1 MSQFSSHHQ
10 QQSWGPTW
18 GKACI
23 ATIILVL
30 LAFGWSLLHGFS
42 PIDDAFLIVRNLS
55 IRGISPHTLY
65 LAFSTYDP
73 ELYVP
78 LTIISFQINYMIA
91 GLDPWIYHATNLA
104 LHIINSMLAM
114 ALLSRITGY
123 RNASIVAGLMFAIH
137 PLHTEAVVWASA
149 RKDLLSTAFIL
160 LSFNLYLCRRD
171 KQVIEHAYA
180 LSILTFF
187 CALLSKITPFVLPAV
202 FLLYDVLILGEKSW
216 KKLLRKQIPYLVLSC
231 VMAFVAMGGKEQV
244 LTQMRI
250 AETMLLSMKSSVFYL
265 TKLVLPIRL
274 SIFYPY
280 AGEVH
285 IGDPRIWIS
294 VAAFIGMCGWIIK
307 ARKCSPILVL
317 GFLSYLVFLS
327 PTFLHFRRA
336 GDLYFAV
343 DRYAYLPSIGFFLM
357 VTLCLAHIARSLRAV
372 TMRCLI
378 VIILMIMTGLSA
390 KQTAVWQSQTSLFT
404 HALKNYPEA
413 TRARTNLARKLRREG
428 KPQEAYDLL
437 KAGIRTADA
446 MELHLQLGY
455 LYAETGHLPEAHAE
469 FLIAQN
475 MKPDDPSPLFDLASL
490 AEQTG
495 QKEAAMEGFAKV
507 ISMDPS
513 FVIARIRLARLL
525 RTEKK
530 DLPAAQH
537 EVETALAWNG
547 NSAEA
552 HAEFAAI
559 LRALGKVEEA
569 ERAYTIAQEID
580 PAVIMKQ

>member
-1 MSQFSSHHQ
+1 
-10 QQSWGPTW
+10 
-18 GKACI
+18 
-23 ATIILVL
+23 
-30 LAFGWSLLHGFS
+30 
-42 PIDDAFLIVRNLS
+42 
-55 IRGISPHTLY
+55 
-65 LAFSTYDP
+65 
-73 ELYVP
+73 
-78 LTIISFQINYMIA
+78 
-91 GLDPWIYHATNLA
+91 
-104 LHIINSMLAM
+104 
-114 ALLSRITGY
+114 
-123 RNASIVAGLMFAIH
+123 
-137 PLHTEAVVWASA
+137 
-149 RKDLLSTAFIL
+149 
-160 LSFNLYLCRRD
+160 
-171 KQVIEHAYA
+171 
-180 LSILTFF
+180 
-187 CALLSKITPFVLPAV
+187 
-202 FLLYDVLILGEKSW
+202 
-216 KKLLRKQIPYLVLSC
+216 
-231 VMAFVAMGGKEQV
+231 
-244 LTQMRI
+244 
-250 AETMLLSMKSSVFYL
+250 
-265 TKLVLPIRL
+265 
-274 SIFYPY
+274 
-280 AGEVH
+280 
-285 IGDPRIWIS
+285 
-294 VAAFIGMCGWIIK
+294 
-307 ARKCSPILVL
+307 
-317 GFLSYLVFLS
+317 
-327 PTFLHFRRA
+327 
-336 GDLYFAV
+336 
-343 DRYAYLPSIGFFLM
+343 M